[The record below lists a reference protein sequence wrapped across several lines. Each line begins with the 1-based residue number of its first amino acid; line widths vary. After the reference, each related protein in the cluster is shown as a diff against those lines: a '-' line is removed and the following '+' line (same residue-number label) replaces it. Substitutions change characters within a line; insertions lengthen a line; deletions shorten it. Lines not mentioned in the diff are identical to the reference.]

1 MTSDNVPVPFSLT
14 VPFSLKVF
22 RLVLRVRKVVQS
34 PAAIVN
40 HPYLRVKVRL
50 RKLSHKQRFVIG
62 IVLDDE
68 NPGRES
74 FHASS
79 SNANNNFLLSLS
91 PWGENPIE
99 GNPGEDRVSL
109 LTKRLSRY
117 LERTLFHHAGGVT
130 LKRITVLLI
139 EDHIVVRQGLQL
151 VMERDGDIKIIGAA
165 RTGREGV
172 QMYEELRPDILVMDI
187 AMPLLNGL
195 QATRQILKA
204 YPAAKILIL
213 SAHGDPEYIEQ
224 VVKAGALGY
233 LIKHTSGEVVT
244 KAIRALRDG
253 QTFFSPAITKRL
265 KADFQKARNGIGLR
279 KKRRTKLT
287 PREAELL
294 QLIAEGQANKQIA
307 LELGI
312 SIKTVEKHRQSLMR
326 KLSIHDVAGLT
337 RFAIAGGFIESSI
350 QSTIH

>member
-1 MTSDNVPVPFSLT
+1 
-14 VPFSLKVF
+14 
-22 RLVLRVRKVVQS
+22 
-34 PAAIVN
+34 
-40 HPYLRVKVRL
+40 
-50 RKLSHKQRFVIG
+50 
-62 IVLDDE
+62 
-68 NPGRES
+68 
-74 FHASS
+74 
-79 SNANNNFLLSLS
+79 
-91 PWGENPIE
+91 
-99 GNPGEDRVSL
+99 
-109 LTKRLSRY
+109 
-117 LERTLFHHAGGVT
+117 
-130 LKRITVLLI
+130 
-139 EDHIVVRQGLQL
+139 
-151 VMERDGDIKIIGAA
+151 MERDGDIKIIGAA